1 MNRVSIALSVL
12 FVPTLFVLTTV
23 PALAQ
28 GPFARQ
34 SASEGGTSP
43 GEVRATPEMWFY
55 EQYQREYL
63 DPKMAV
69 RRNAEQRAAQRRQRM
84 AALKWFGFSN
94 QRPQAGPEPFH
105 GEWSP
110 VWTSNNGAYPYRW
123 GGSGWPGMV
132 GRPSVVWSRGGSFVA
147 SY

>member
-1 MNRVSIALSVL
+1 MKRLSIAISIL
-12 FVPTLFVLTTV
+12 FALVAAV
-23 PALAQ
+23 PALADRPLAQ
-28 GPFARQ
+28 QLGP
-34 SASEGGTSP
+34 EGGISP

-55 EQYQREYL
+55 EQYQREYQ

-69 RRNAEQRAAQRRQRM
+69 RRNAEYRAAQRRRRM

-110 VWTSNNGAYPYRW
+110 VWTSNNGVYPYRW
-123 GGSGWPGMV
+123 AGGGWPWVAGRPWVIWPGGST
-132 GRPSVVWSRGGSFVA
+132 VA
-147 SY
+147 TY